1 MMGASRMGWKQV
13 AWDGNKSHG
22 TGAKSHVCTCRISH
36 LSHGAMP
43 LGVGP

>member
-1 MMGASRMGWKQV
+1 MGWKQV

-22 TGAKSHVCTCRISH
+22 TGAKSHVIHVCTCRISH